1 MLTQYPS
8 LFRRGQ
14 KGQAGRFVASAIQCR
29 NALNAGSAVRG
40 AVTGRPVFEQKPGRQ
55 CRVVD
60 DIGNVSGSPE
70 PNRNRF
76 IPPAVLHAGQ
86 RLLRRAVA

>member
-40 AVTGRPVFEQKPGRQ
+40 AVTARPVLEQKTSRQ
-55 CRVVD
+55 CRIVD

-70 PNRNRF
+70 PNRHGF
-76 IPPAVLHAGQ
+76 IPPAVLHASQ
-86 RLLRRAVA
+86 RQSRRAVA